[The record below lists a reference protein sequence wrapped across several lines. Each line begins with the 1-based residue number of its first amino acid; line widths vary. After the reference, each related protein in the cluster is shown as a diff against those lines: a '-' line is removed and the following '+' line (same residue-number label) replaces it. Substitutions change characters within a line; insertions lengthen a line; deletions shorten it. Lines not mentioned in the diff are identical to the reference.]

1 MLIMLENFEKIVLKK
16 LKSIENQLP
25 MSFTN
30 FKAMLPEHDEESIK
44 RACYELHKK
53 RYINCITLDDVDN
66 ASEGE
71 IVQINYVC

>member
-1 MLIMLENFEKIVLKK
+1 MLGNFEKIVLKK

-25 MSFTN
+25 MSFTD
-30 FKAMLPEHDEESIK
+30 FKAMMPDYNQETIRL
-44 RACYELHKK
+44 ACYELHKR